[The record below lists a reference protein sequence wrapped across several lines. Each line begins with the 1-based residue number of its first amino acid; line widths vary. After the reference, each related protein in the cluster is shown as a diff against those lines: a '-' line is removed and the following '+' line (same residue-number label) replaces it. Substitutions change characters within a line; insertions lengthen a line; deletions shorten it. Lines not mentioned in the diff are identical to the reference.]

1 MEPVLYTVLPGNTLW
16 GIANFFGTST
26 DEIIKLN
33 NLKEPDLI
41 YPDQVLKIPVDK
53 TRSPRYYAV
62 RPDDTLFEI
71 AKRYNLNINDLARLN
86 NLSNPNIIYPG
97 QILMLRP

>member
-16 GIANFFGTST
+16 GIANCFGTT
-26 DEIIKLN
+26 TEEIIKLN
-33 NLKEPDLI
+33 DLKEPELI
-41 YPDQVLKIPVDK
+41 YPNQVLKIPVNK
-53 TRSPRYYAV
+53 VMAPRYYAV
-62 RPDDTLFEI
+62 RPDDTLFSV
-71 AKRYNLNINDLARLN
+71 AMRYHLDVNDLARLN